1 MPYEVDSDI
10 LDSPNTKV
18 LDINKPPMRVIP
30 HLEFPRMV
38 YLHPKDKQKEHRS
51 LIVPDK
57 KELEAAMKKGYKLQP
72 HIPVPPPENEIISGE
87 FEVA

>member
-1 MPYEVDSDI
+1 MPYEVDSSI

-18 LDINKPPMRVIP
+18 LDINKPPLRAIP
-30 HLEFPRMV
+30 RNEFPRMV
-38 YLHPKDKQKEHRS
+38 YLHPKDKQKEHRT

-57 KELEAAMKKGYKLQP
+57 KELESAMKKGYKLQP
-72 HIPVPPPENEIISGE
+72 HIPVAPADPEIASGE